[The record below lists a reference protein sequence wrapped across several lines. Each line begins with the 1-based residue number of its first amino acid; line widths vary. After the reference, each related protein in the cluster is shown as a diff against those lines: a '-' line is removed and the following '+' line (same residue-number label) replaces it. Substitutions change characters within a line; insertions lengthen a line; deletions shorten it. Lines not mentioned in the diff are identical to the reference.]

1 MRLDDDMRR
10 VVREQSLGF
19 VATVCPDGTPN
30 LSPKGT
36 TVVWDDEHLAFLHI
50 HSPNTVANLQA
61 NPAIEV
67 NVVDPI
73 VRKGYR
79 FKGTAVVLTD
89 GDVHAACSTSSPAS
103 GAPTSRGSW
112 RSCSSTWTSP
122 RRSCR
127 RRTIPAS
134 RKPWSRPVGVPTI
147 CGSPIGRTS
156 THRRSR
162 GWRSLP
168 RRIGLARFQP
178 AGWPATVDARRGGQM
193 SQLVFDDD
201 VAAKI
206 EQLNRAR
213 DVVRRRQLLRTAL
226 DPKPGE
232 RILDVGCG
240 PGVYVAELLAEVG
253 PSGTVAGVDASPQM
267 LAIAARRCEGH
278 GNASFHEADVG
289 SLPFSD
295 AEFDAVFTVQVLE
308 YVADIGTALDELHR
322 VVRVG
327 GRVVVW
333 DTDWSTVSWHSSDP
347 AWMARVLAAWDEHLV
362 DPSLPRTLGSRLRAA
377 GFDDVHAIGHPFV
390 STEDSPDVMGG
401 AIIPLIRDYVPGH
414 GGVSAA
420 ELHHR

>member
-1 MRLDDDMRR
+1 
-10 VVREQSLGF
+10 
-19 VATVCPDGTPN
+19 
-30 LSPKGT
+30 
-36 TVVWDDEHLAFLHI
+36 
-50 HSPNTVANLQA
+50 
-61 NPAIEV
+61 
-67 NVVDPI
+67 
-73 VRKGYR
+73 
-79 FKGTAVVLTD
+79 
-89 GDVHAACSTSSPAS
+89 
-103 GAPTSRGSW
+103 
-112 RSCSSTWTSP
+112 
-122 RRSCR
+122 
-127 RRTIPAS
+127 
-134 RKPWSRPVGVPTI
+134 
-147 CGSPIGRTS
+147 
-156 THRRSR
+156 
-162 GWRSLP
+162 
-168 RRIGLARFQP
+168 
-178 AGWPATVDARRGGQM
+178 M

-267 LAIAARRCEGH
+267 LAIAERRCEGH
-278 GNASFHEADVG
+278 GNATFHEADVG

-295 AEFDAVFTVQVLE
+295 AEFDAAFTVQVLE
-308 YVADIGTALDELHR
+308 YVADIGAALDELHR

-347 AWMARVLAAWDEHLV
+347 ARMARVLAAWDEHLV
-362 DPSLPRTLGSRLRAA
+362 DPSLPRTLAPRLRAA

-420 ELHHR
+420 EVEAWSADLHELSHSGEFFMAYVQFCFHATRGS